1 MENYADYEFYISEY
15 NGSLS
20 NDLFDTFIVKASRDI
35 DRNVNCEL
43 TQSKIN
49 SLNERDRYRLQ
60 YTACELCDYYNT
72 YENTD
77 GSNKVSSMSIDGVS
91 ISQNNSSEA
100 KIVQDKKR
108 IFNNLPH
115 ELTRYL

>member
-20 NDLFDTFIVKASRDI
+20 SDLFDTFIVKASRDI

-43 TQSKIN
+43 TTARIN
-49 SLNERDRYRLQ
+49 MLSDRDKYRLQ

-72 YENTD
+72 YESAD
-77 GSNKVSSMSIDGVS
+77 GENKVNSMSIDGVS
-91 ISQNNSSEA
+91 ISQNNNSENA
-100 KIVQDKKR
+100 RIQEKKKIY
-108 IFNNLPH
+108 NNLPH